1 MRNFAP
7 VDDHKPSPG
16 MNPLDGLERTE
27 MTAKKAT
34 EQQQQQQ
41 GSGSQTLNERY
52 GKIGISA
59 VAGAVQHKGEK
70 RPATESRF
78 TALESD

>member
-1 MRNFAP
+1 MNAQKAP
-7 VDDHKPSPG
+7 
-16 MNPLDGLERTE
+16 ER
-27 MTAKKAT
+27 
-34 EQQQQQQ
+34 QQQQRA
-41 GSGSQTLNERY
+41 SQSQNANLNDRY

-70 RPATESRF
+70 RAATEKHF

>member
-1 MRNFAP
+1 M
-7 VDDHKPSPG
+7 
-16 MNPLDGLERTE
+16 DGLETTE

-41 GSGSQTLNERY
+41 QQSSGSQGTLNQGTLNDRY

-59 VAGAVQHKGEK
+59 VAGAVQHKGER
-70 RPATESRF
+70 RPASQSRF
-78 TALESD
+78 TAHDSD